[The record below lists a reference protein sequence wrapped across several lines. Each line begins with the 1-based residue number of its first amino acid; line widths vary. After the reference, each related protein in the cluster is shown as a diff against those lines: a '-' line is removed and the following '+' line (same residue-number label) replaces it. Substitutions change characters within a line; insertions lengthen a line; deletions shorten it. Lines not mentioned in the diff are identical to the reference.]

1 MTRSFAARAP
11 EMFPPGPEG
20 RFPYTV
26 PMKFTVADLLDQ
38 VPDEGN
44 LETAKLEKILRL
56 TNRSEK
62 QSLGLALEGLKRL
75 GILELNGDGEI
86 SRGAADDLVE
96 ARLRCSSKGFC
107 FAIRDDGGDD
117 IYIRD
122 HQLNHAWNGDRVL
135 VRLTREGGRRRS
147 PEGGVQCIL
156 ERTTTSLLASVEQQD
171 ERVIAVPLDD
181 RLLASIE
188 LSPEDA
194 THADKPIGMAVAEV
208 VLDRY
213 PIAQFPAQGHVARSL
228 PLDGGSG
235 ADRELMLTKANL
247 HQRPA
252 PPRSSFKAPSAKKR
266 EDLREQPSLIIS
278 GWTSEAAPALPAVHV
293 VPHEGGTRL
302 WIHTPAVAERLSPG
316 NAYDQWLL
324 NQSESLCLGG
334 HWLPLLSPALAK
346 ACAFTVGE
354 EQDAVSLRLDIGPD
368 GEWRDWEF
376 CLSRISPV
384 AEVQADALQALESRK
399 PKSRAIPAALKS
411 IKDQIGQLETLIF
424 CAKTLQDAERLE
436 GRIELDLKR
445 AQADDLGDLNTLSPD
460 GDGQNWATPLNTSC
474 PHSVLSVL
482 IRHANRVWEEHSQ
495 QLGLP
500 AILLDSPPADDA
512 ALNDVAKAA
521 VSLDVP
527 LELDEDGAPSP
538 SELALA
544 LKNSES
550 SHVLNLQ
557 LRQALPESAYR
568 VASNCKESGTE
579 ESEVADRETSAD
591 DTSMDASE
599 NSDMATSSKH
609 KLNPFAPWCCPT
621 LHQADVMNQQVLC
634 SLLNDGKDRP
644 TVRQKN
650 KAKLGK
656 KGVASSISW
665 PLFTA
670 SQEQKLNDMMRER
683 IVQKL
688 NARRRQAEEL
698 KRDVLAMTKARSA
711 EPMLDQQQTGLIS
724 GVQSY
729 GFFVEI
735 APSMVEGLVH
745 VSSLNDDW
753 YEYRSRQNRLVGRR
767 SRRVYQLGDTVEV
780 KVLKV
785 DVLRNQ
791 IDLEVV
797 PSTEPVSNVPLP
809 VAVSEE

>member
-1 MTRSFAARAP
+1 
-11 EMFPPGPEG
+11 
-20 RFPYTV
+20 
-26 PMKFTVADLLDQ
+26 MKFTVADLLDQ

-44 LETAKLEKILRL
+44 LEIAKLEKILRL

-62 QSLGLALEGLKRL
+62 QSLELAVQGLTRL
-75 GILELNGDGEI
+75 GILDVDSDRGI
-86 SRGAADDLVE
+86 SRGTAVDLVE

-156 ERTTTSLLASVEQQD
+156 ERATTSLLASVEQQD
-171 ERVIAVPLDD
+171 DRVIAVPLDD

-188 LSPEDA
+188 LSPDDA
-194 THADKPIGMAVAEV
+194 SHAEKPIGMAVAEV

-213 PIAQFPAQGHVARSL
+213 PIAQFPARGHVARSL
-228 PLDGGSG
+228 PLDGGAG

-252 PPRSSFKAPSAKKR
+252 APRASFKAPSAKKR
-266 EDLREQPSLIIS
+266 EDLTEQPSLMIS
-278 GWTSEAAPALPAVHV
+278 GWTSDGAPTLPAVHV
-293 VPHEGGTRL
+293 IPYEGGTRL
-302 WIHTPAVAERLSPG
+302 WVHSPAVAERLSPG
-316 NAYDQWLL
+316 NSYDQWLL

-334 HWLPLLSPALAK
+334 HWIPLLSPALAK
-346 ACAFTVGE
+346 ACDFSVGVV
-354 EQDAVSLRLDIGPD
+354 QDAVSLRLDIDSD
-368 GEWRDWEF
+368 GEWRDWDF
-376 CLSRISPV
+376 CLSRIRPV
-384 AEVQADALQALESRK
+384 AEVNADALHALQSRK
-399 PKSRAIPAALKS
+399 PKSRAVPAALKA
-411 IKDQIGQLETLIF
+411 IKDQIGQLETLTF
-424 CAKTLQDAERLE
+424 CATKLHEAERRE
-436 GRIELDLKR
+436 GRIELDLTR
-445 AQADDLGDLNTLSPD
+445 AQADDLGDLNHVSPD
-460 GDGQNWATPLNTSC
+460 GDGQNWSTPLNASC
-474 PHSVLSVL
+474 PNSVLSVL
-482 IRHANRVWEEHSQ
+482 IRHAHRVWEEHSR

-500 AILLDSPPADDA
+500 AILLDAPPADDA

-521 VSLDVP
+521 IALDVS
-527 LELDEDGAPSP
+527 LELDEDGVPTP
-538 SELALA
+538 SELCQALA
-544 LKNSES
+544 SSNS

-557 LRQALPESAYR
+557 LRQALPESFYR
-568 VASNCKESGTE
+568 VSNSNQETGSDGSEQTSSEDTVDHSTSHES
-579 ESEVADRETSAD
+579 V
-591 DTSMDASE
+591 
-599 NSDMATSSKH
+599 NSDSDGSGNQS
-609 KLNPFAPWCCPT
+609 LQPFAPWCCPT
-621 LHQADVMNQQVLC
+621 LHQADLINQQVLC

-650 KAKLGK
+650 KVKLGE
-656 KGVASSISW
+656 KGVAASVTW

-670 SQEQKLNDMMRER
+670 SQEQKTLDTIRER
-683 IVQKL
+683 TVQRL
-688 NARRRQAEEL
+688 NARRRQVEEL

-711 EPMLDQQQTGLIS
+711 EPMLDQQQTGVIS

-767 SRRVYQLGDTVEV
+767 SRRVYQLGDSVEV

-797 PSTEPVSNVPLP
+797 PATAPVSEDPLP